1 MSSTQA
7 LIRLNSVSYF
17 TSQQQGKAPVLSD
30 ISLDIIPSRIITII
44 GPNGAGKTTLLKLIL
59 GLISPTTGNIT
70 RLKEL
75 VVGYMPQQL
84 AMNALMPLTVERL
97 LQLATP
103 CSNKRIQ
110 DTVKHALDEVGALHL
125 LHQSIHVLSGGE
137 RQRVML
143 ARALM
148 QSPDLLVLDEP
159 AQGVD
164 VIGQEDL
171 YQLIARIRD
180 QRQCSVVLVSH
191 DLHTVMRAS
200 DEVICLNGHICCS
213 GHPDAVMQ
221 HPSYQTLFQ
230 GRGLPETAITTYTH
244 HHDHC
249 HDQVCEGHHHD

>member
-1 MSSTQA
+1 MSTTQA
-7 LIRLNSVSYF
+7 LIRLNNVSYY
-17 TSQQQGKAPVLSD
+17 SPQQQDKTAILDDV
-30 ISLDIIPSRIITII
+30 SLDITSHKIITII

-59 GLISPTTGNIT
+59 GLLKPSTGDIT
-70 RLKEL
+70 RIKEL
-75 VVGYMPQQL
+75 VIGYMPQQL
-84 AMNALMPLTVERL
+84 AMNTLMPMTVERL

-103 CSNKRIQ
+103 RCNKHIQ
-110 DTVKHALDEVGALHL
+110 DMVRSILEEVGALHL

-148 QSPDLLVLDEP
+148 QTPNLLVLDEP

-171 YQLIARIRD
+171 YQLIAKIRD
-180 QRQCSVVLVSH
+180 QRHCGVVLVSH

-213 GHPDAVMQ
+213 GHPDTVMQ

-230 GRGLPETAITTYTH
+230 GRALQEPVITTYTH